1 MNTSAPEQADKRKV
15 LLVDDH
21 PLVRLGVGHLIDRQP
36 DLMVCGQAEDARE
49 AEAGASA
56 LEPDVVVLDLTL
68 KGSDGL
74 EVLKSIHARFPAMPV
89 LVLSNH
95 DESLYAELALRAGA
109 KGYLMKS
116 EPLAN
121 IIAAIRRVLEGG
133 IYVSESMATRMVQ
146 QHARGSAQSAPIERL
161 SNRERQVLHLI
172 GQWHTTRQIAN
183 ELRLSIKTVEH
194 YREKLKAKL
203 QLDSAVALVQ
213 YAVRWTQNPSQE
225 KSGDKGPPGD

>member
-1 MNTSAPEQADKRKV
+1 
-15 LLVDDH
+15 
-21 PLVRLGVGHLIDRQP
+21 
-36 DLMVCGQAEDARE
+36 
-49 AEAGASA
+49 
-56 LEPDVVVLDLTL
+56 
-68 KGSDGL
+68 
-74 EVLKSIHARFPAMPV
+74 
-89 LVLSNH
+89 
-95 DESLYAELALRAGA
+95 LRAGA

-121 IIAAIRRVLEGG
+121 IVAAIRRVLEGG
-133 IYVSESMATRMVQ
+133 IYLSESMATRMVQ
-146 QHARGSAQSAPIERL
+146 QHARGSTSAQSVPIERL
-161 SNRERQVLHLI
+161 SDRERQVLQLI

-225 KSGDKGPPGD
+225 KSGDKGPPGG